1 MASKEVLKIA
11 GLKLSVEGA
20 AQFQTSLKSIN
31 SQMKLSSAEL
41 QKVTAQYGKNSTA
54 TGALTAKKKALEDKL
69 KSQRQVTTQLN
80 SVLKETEQR
89 YGENSEEAT
98 RMRAKVLESEAAEER
113 LKTQLK
119 AVTLELAKQSSK
131 AVQLGQKLQT
141 VGEKMKG
148 VGTKM
153 KTLGS
158 NMTKFVTVPILAAGA
173 GLFKLA
179 ENFEKAERVI
189 RVGTGATGDALKG
202 LQDDFEAVYG
212 SVPSSM
218 EDASVAIADLNTR
231 LGLTGKPLQN
241 MAEQM
246 LNLSRITN
254 VDVSTAIKAST
265 RMFKDAGIAQEDY
278 ADALDYT
285 FRVSQSTGIGIDR
298 LQELMVQFGGP
309 LRQMGFDWQEAAA
322 MLGKFE
328 QEGVNTELVVGSL
341 RIALGKMAKE
351 GIKDP
356 PKALAEITKRIKEAG
371 SAGEA
376 NAIALE
382 VFGSRAGPDMAAAI
396 REGRLDFDKLLT
408 SLKNGKDTINGAAK
422 ETETF
427 SEKFQLLKNKLALAL
442 KPLAGEFMK
451 TLEDLIPTIVD
462 VVKGIGDLIKG
473 FNNLSP
479 ETKKLI
485 LMAVGLSAA
494 LGPVVRVMGSVTSA
508 AGSLTKGVGKII
520 EKFGA
525 SHAAAAAASA
535 GLGSVSSAATGAST
549 AAAGATTATAGLS
562 GSMLGVLA
570 PAGLLVG
577 AAIAIGTAI
586 DNATTTTDEF
596 SREMTSA
603 FENFAADVATANGVM
618 EVFVSD
624 TTASGKA
631 VETVRDKIN
640 KVEGQIVSAY
650 KAYMADKGA
659 ERDKDLADIREYNA
673 ELRELMLDEMSA
685 YGTAQ
690 QVLADQ
696 LRLGTIE
703 VTKENLADVVK
714 SIGEAETQA
723 NDAADKIYEEQAR
736 YVLMNKDLTQEQ
748 KDDQLRKLAETRDEG
763 KKIAKQMAADSAYY
777 ARLQMESNDK
787 NLAQQLKT
795 VRNYGSKMTTAEKD
809 FAREYQE
816 ISNRKYTDET
826 QRSRDLQA
834 LGLRYARSQQENAQ
848 LISDAWLSVDEDTRA
863 TWINL
868 INAEAKGGRTLSTN
882 TRQTVDALM
891 RMYASMPGGLKNV
904 GEDMMVA
911 LGRAIINEK
920 SPERAANATKKDCV
934 NAFKNAYG
942 EYEEAGIKSMNE
954 AAVGIKKGKPGV
966 KTEAGKTK
974 DVAVGEF
981 RKLESA
987 AESSG
992 KSGIQGLIRGVRN
1005 PTLRNILYWAARALA
1020 QKANQGIRDGIQ
1032 TGSPSKLWTKF
1043 GKWAGEGLVKG
1054 IAGEEQHVMQAAR
1067 NLASA
1072 ANVGVVS
1079 GVEKPSV
1086 EKPKSAPANVEAM
1099 IERGIEKAMSRVTVE
1114 LDKRQVGRLVVL
1126 REV

>member
-1 MASKEVLKIA
+1 
-11 GLKLSVEGA
+11 
-20 AQFQTSLKSIN
+20 
-31 SQMKLSSAEL
+31 
-41 QKVTAQYGKNSTA
+41 
-54 TGALTAKKKALEDKL
+54 
-69 KSQRQVTTQLN
+69 
-80 SVLKETEQR
+80 
-89 YGENSEEAT
+89 
-98 RMRAKVLESEAAEER
+98 
-113 LKTQLK
+113 
-119 AVTLELAKQSSK
+119 
-131 AVQLGQKLQT
+131 
-141 VGEKMKG
+141 
-148 VGTKM
+148 
-153 KTLGS
+153 
-158 NMTKFVTVPILAAGA
+158 
-173 GLFKLA
+173 
-179 ENFEKAERVI
+179 
-189 RVGTGATGDALKG
+189 
-202 LQDDFEAVYG
+202 
-212 SVPSSM
+212 
-218 EDASVAIADLNTR
+218 
-231 LGLTGKPLQN
+231 
-241 MAEQM
+241 
-246 LNLSRITN
+246 
-254 VDVSTAIKAST
+254 
-265 RMFKDAGIAQEDY
+265 
-278 ADALDYT
+278 
-285 FRVSQSTGIGIDR
+285 
-298 LQELMVQFGGP
+298 
-309 LRQMGFDWQEAAA
+309 
-322 MLGKFE
+322 
-328 QEGVNTELVVGSL
+328 
-341 RIALGKMAKE
+341 
-351 GIKDP
+351 
-356 PKALAEITKRIKEAG
+356 
-371 SAGEA
+371 
-376 NAIALE
+376 
-382 VFGSRAGPDMAAAI
+382 
-396 REGRLDFDKLLT
+396 
-408 SLKNGKDTINGAAK
+408 
-422 ETETF
+422 
-427 SEKFQLLKNKLALAL
+427 
-442 KPLAGEFMK
+442 
-451 TLEDLIPTIVD
+451 
-462 VVKGIGDLIKG
+462 
-473 FNNLSP
+473 
-479 ETKKLI
+479 
-485 LMAVGLSAA
+485 
-494 LGPVVRVMGSVTSA
+494 MGSVTSA
-508 AGSLTKGVGKII
+508 AGSLTKGVGNII

-525 SHAAAAAASA
+525 SRAAAAAASA

-723 NDAADKIYEEQAR
+723 KDAADKIYEEQAR

-777 ARLQMESNDK
+777 ARLQMQSNDK
-787 NLAQQLKT
+787 NLAQRLKT

-863 TWINL
+863 AWINL
-868 INAEAKGGRTLSTN
+868 INAEAEGGRTLSTN

-942 EYEEAGIKSMNE
+942 EYEEAGIKSMNK
-954 AAVGIKKGKPGV
+954 AAVGMKKGKPGV

-974 DVAVGEF
+974 DAAVGEF

-1020 QKANQGIRDGIQ
+1020 QKANQGIKDGIQ
-1032 TGSPSKLWTKF
+1032 TGSPSKLWEKYGKWGAEGLVEGIKKEGNRVLKAATNLARKASTGVKDGLDLGELVSTYKEKFATIKTQLSDLKKSHADNLKAIKNTYKQTVETIKASREARAQQLGSFGGMFDAGEVKESVSGEQMIANMRRNAKATIEYKNAFESLTKKNLPKEFMDQISELGIENTAQLQTLNSMTSKELAEYVRLWSIQQTNAAKAAKLQYQDEMKAAAAARDKAIEEENEAYEKQVKKLLVKYYDAMSELGKAISDGMTKGISTSQKNAIKAAGSLAKSVGNAIKDALKIASPSKVTMEF
-1043 GKWAGEGLVKG
+1043 GKWTGRGFVDGL
-1054 IAGEEQHVMQAAR
+1054 IAEEQHVTQAAR